1 MGGKTE
7 PVKSNMS
14 VPKIGMTIWSVEENA
29 SQLNKSSVFWIF
41 SMQHSFLAPA
51 PAAPARVVIKLSQ
64 MNESV
69 EEGCGG

>member
-14 VPKIGMTIWSVEENA
+14 VPNIGMTIWYVEENA
-29 SQLNKSSVFWIF
+29 SQLSKSSVFWIF

-51 PAAPARVVIKLSQ
+51 PAAPAQVVIKLSQ